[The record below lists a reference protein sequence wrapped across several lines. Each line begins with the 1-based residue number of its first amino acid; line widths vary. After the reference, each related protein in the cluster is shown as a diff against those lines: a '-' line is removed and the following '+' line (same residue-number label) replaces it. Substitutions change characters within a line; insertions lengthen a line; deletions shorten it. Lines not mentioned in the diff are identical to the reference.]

1 MYYTVL
7 AVPTETRAHRRLRG
21 ARACMKAGR
30 ISSNV
35 KECKFGLFSS
45 RRPTSNVNNKSVL
58 RSIIYLI
65 SLNELFHITRSIN
78 QVILRGYTFYFKHSY
93 ISLRK

>member
-21 ARACMKAGR
+21 ARARMKAGR

-65 SLNELFHITRSIN
+65 SLNELLHAQLTRSFLGDIHFISSI
-78 QVILRGYTFYFKHSY
+78 VILV
-93 ISLRK
+93 

>member
-21 ARACMKAGR
+21 ARARMKAGR

-45 RRPTSNVNNKSVL
+45 RHPTSNVNNKSVL
-58 RSIIYLI
+58 RVSSILSASTNYYT
-65 SLNELFHITRSIN
+65 LN
-78 QVILRGYTFYFKHSY
+78 
-93 ISLRK
+93 

>member
-1 MYYTVL
+1 ML
-7 AVPTETRAHRRLRG
+7 ALPTETRVHRLLRG
-21 ARACMKAGR
+21 ARARMKSGR

-65 SLNELFHITRSIN
+65 SLNELFHITRSQLTRSFLGDIHFISSI
-78 QVILRGYTFYFKHSY
+78 VILV
-93 ISLRK
+93 

>member
-21 ARACMKAGR
+21 ARARMKAGR

-45 RRPTSNVNNKSVL
+45 RRPTIVM
-58 RSIIYLI
+58 
-65 SLNELFHITRSIN
+65 
-78 QVILRGYTFYFKHSY
+78 
-93 ISLRK
+93 